1 MNAPA
6 HTPRHPLQD
15 NLYWVLADYRA
26 YKRTGVSPRKL
37 ADYRRRA
44 LEIIAQIKG
53 RS

>member
-15 NLYWVLADYRA
+15 NLYWVLADYFSC
-26 YKRTGVSPRKL
+26 KRTGAMPIAL
-37 ADYRRRA
+37 ARHRRRA
-44 LEIIAQIKG
+44 LELIGMIKG